1 MGEFLKKTLLLVL
14 RTPLVAGN
22 PTSEAACRRDTD
34 GSTSVTVLVA
44 VTFPMTIVLFFML
57 TWYKGDSETLYNLH
71 WASRAPF
78 MSIAVISLTGFF
90 VVVLKNKKI
99 LDERQ
104 LRMEAKSICC
114 HPVGIFMDIRNSN
127 DLPKLF
133 KNHRHGRMH
142 YKCS

>member
-90 VVVLKNKKI
+90 VVVLKNKNYWMKDNLEWKQNRSAVI
-99 LDERQ
+99 Q
-104 LRMEAKSICC
+104 L
-114 HPVGIFMDIRNSN
+114 GF
-127 DLPKLF
+127 
-133 KNHRHGRMH
+133 
-142 YKCS
+142 